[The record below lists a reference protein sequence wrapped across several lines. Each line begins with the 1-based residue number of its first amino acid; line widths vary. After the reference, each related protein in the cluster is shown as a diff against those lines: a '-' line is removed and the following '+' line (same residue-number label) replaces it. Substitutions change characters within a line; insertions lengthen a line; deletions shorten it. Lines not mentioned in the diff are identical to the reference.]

1 MIKLSDVKV
10 RPQYRTRVRYRLLV
24 LEYAGQHGPAA
35 AGRHYGLSARTI
47 RRWRKRWRRGGVE
60 GLVPSYP
67 RHRAR
72 RVSPAAVGLIRQA
85 RQECGYGAA
94 RTRLWLQ
101 RVHGIRLAMGTIQR
115 VFRDLGLPRLRRTR
129 KREPRQMKLFEKA
142 EPGESI
148 QVDVKYVQIAGRW
161 AFQYTALDD
170 CTRFRV
176 LRLYRRLHHRSSLAF
191 LTELRQAFPF
201 PIQRLQCDH
210 GQEFSFAFVLGVEAA
225 GIRHRYI
232 RPRRP
237 QQNGKVER
245 SHRIDQEEFWGRQ
258 HFPDSRR
265 PPPPFG
271 TGKLGTTMNASPS
284 RFRAAHRPKNLP
296 RFRHHGRPLRHL
308 LPARA
313 RHSHPGVNLDETQQP
328 RYPAILDTDSSSR

>member
-10 RPQYRTRVRYRLLV
+10 RAQYRTRVRYRLIV
-24 LEYAGQHGPAA
+24 LEYAGQRGAAA

-47 RRWRKRWRRGGVE
+47 RRWRTRSRRGGIE
-60 GLVPSYP
+60 GLVPTYP
-67 RHRAR
+67 RHRPR
-72 RVSPAAVGLIRQA
+72 RVPAATIELIRHA
-85 RQECGYGAA
+85 RQELGYGAA

-129 KREPRQMKLFEKA
+129 KRAPRQMKLFEKA

-148 QVDVKYVQIAGRW
+148 QVDVKYVSIAGRW

-176 LRLYRRLHHRSSLAF
+176 LRLYRRLHPGSSLAF
-191 LTELRQAFPF
+191 LTELRRAFPF
-201 PIQRLQCDH
+201 PIQQLQSDH

-245 SHRIDQEEFWGRQ
+245 SHRIDNEEFWGR
-258 HFPDSRR
+258 HRFPDFHAAAAALGDWETRYNYERFSLALKGRTPAEKFAALH
-265 PPPPFG
+265 PPQRI
-271 TGKLGTTMNASPS
+271 A
-284 RFRAAHRPKNLP
+284 
-296 RFRHHGRPLRHL
+296 
-308 LPARA
+308 
-313 RHSHPGVNLDETQQP
+313 
-328 RYPAILDTDSSSR
+328 